1 MAPTNSASKKKR
13 PLWKYAFYVSLVI
26 LGSIVGVVSYVT
38 YTKGSLDTYF
48 ILYETYY
55 RKHWLANDNS
65 LSGQPRYD
73 DVKFTTGS
81 LKKVEKTTSINVHEI
96 TLKTTSTRDTYS
108 PSKQVFVSRLFFRQ
122 YIKFDYHFYHFY

>member
-1 MAPTNSASKKKR
+1 M
-13 PLWKYAFYVSLVI
+13 
-26 LGSIVGVVSYVT
+26 SYVT
-38 YTKGSLDTYF
+38 YTKGSLDKYF
-48 ILYETYY
+48 ILYETYC

-81 LKKVEKTTSINVHEI
+81 LKKVEKTTSINLHEI

-108 PSKQVFVSRLFFRQ
+108 PSKQVFVSRLFFR
-122 YIKFDYHFYHFY
+122 